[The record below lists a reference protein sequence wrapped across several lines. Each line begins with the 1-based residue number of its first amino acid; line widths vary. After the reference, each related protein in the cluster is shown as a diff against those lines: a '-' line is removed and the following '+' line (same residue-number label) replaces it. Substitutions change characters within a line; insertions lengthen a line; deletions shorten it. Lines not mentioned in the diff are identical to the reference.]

1 MNKFNNYKFPE
12 WILTTLS
19 SKNISE
25 PTDIQAKAFAIDEK
39 LNKSLIITAKTG
51 SGKTYCYL
59 LPILKNL
66 DLELNET
73 QCVIILPTK
82 ELARQVYS
90 KIIDFTT
97 NQQKLKIKLLVA
109 NDQIKNKPHIVVGTP
124 NKIYEFVM
132 HQNTNKF
139 IKYFVLDEADTLV
152 DYGFNNQI
160 MMIFNKINSP
170 KLVKYALS
178 ATLHDSLAN
187 QLKNILGNAKVI
199 STSAS
204 IWLNSNITHNIV
216 YQNDN
221 SNPINT
227 LKKLVSVIH
236 PYFCIIF
243 ANTKNKA
250 NNIYKEM
257 GALNFNVGLIHQD
270 LSQRERKNIFKDI
283 NEYKYQYL
291 VATDLI
297 ARGVDLPFA
306 DIVISYGLPKESV
319 WYIHRAG
326 RVGRAKKTGSVYV
339 IYQSNI
345 DQQINSLSKKQ
356 IKWNFLLLN
365 KNNELVN
372 KNLKLKTNF
381 VKSLDYSTNKE
392 IQKVIYTGSK
402 KVKPGYKKKIKE
414 KIKKIKQ
421 KKRHE
426 FIEKKIKQVLIA
438 KNIRD
443 SKKKTKK

>member
-1 MNKFNNYKFPE
+1 M
-12 WILTTLS
+12 
-19 SKNISE
+19 
-25 PTDIQAKAFAIDEK
+25 
-39 LNKSLIITAKTG
+39 
-51 SGKTYCYL
+51 
-59 LPILKNL
+59 
-66 DLELNET
+66 
-73 QCVIILPTK
+73 V
-82 ELARQVYS
+82 
-90 KIIDFTT
+90 
-97 NQQKLKIKLLVA
+97 
-109 NDQIKNKPHIVVGTP
+109 
-124 NKIYEFVM
+124 
-132 HQNTNKF
+132 
-139 IKYFVLDEADTLV
+139 
-152 DYGFNNQI
+152 
-160 MMIFNKINSP
+160 
-170 KLVKYALS
+170 
-178 ATLHDSLAN
+178 
-187 QLKNILGNAKVI
+187 
-199 STSAS
+199 
-204 IWLNSNITHNIV
+204 
-216 YQNDN
+216 
-221 SNPINT
+221 
-227 LKKLVSVIH
+227 
-236 PYFCIIF
+236 
-243 ANTKNKA
+243 
-250 NNIYKEM
+250 
-257 GALNFNVGLIHQD
+257 ALNFNVGLIHQD

-381 VKSLDYSTNKE
+381 VKRLDYSTNKE

-421 KKRHE
+421 KNRHE

-443 SKKKTKK
+443 SKKKIKK